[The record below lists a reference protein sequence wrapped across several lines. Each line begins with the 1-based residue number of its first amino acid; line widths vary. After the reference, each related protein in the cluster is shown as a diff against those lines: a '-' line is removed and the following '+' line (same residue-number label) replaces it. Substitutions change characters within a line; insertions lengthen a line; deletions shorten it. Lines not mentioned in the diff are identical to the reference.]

1 MFLEFDTFDDF
12 VCVSVNLVKDIPS
25 DYRVN
30 CFILAPPQTVHGTT
44 RLVNCLGFT
53 VLSSNKST
61 EIFQVLMVPS

>member
-30 CFILAPPQTVHGTT
+30 RFILAPP
-44 RLVNCLGFT
+44 
-53 VLSSNKST
+53 
-61 EIFQVLMVPS
+61 